1 VPCKPYLS
9 QSTRFANNDQIGEI
23 ERLKLLHTTMEAN
36 AAKLKA
42 YTSTLESQMPKSPQK
57 LNPDSRHTVEAA
69 LTSIS
74 WESDQAAKNILIGIK
89 RAVELAR
96 SSEKVLP
103 GTTQIYLKSLR
114 EVLELGQQVVRR
126 VNQEIEDDRNESGN
140 EELEIASNEDTLV
153 AKLGHSLVT
162 LGSKIGESLGILGA
176 GSGHEQDGSPVSG
189 SEGDT

>member
-23 ERLKLLHTTMEAN
+23 ERLKLLHTTMEAD
-36 AAKLKA
+36 AAKPKA

-57 LNPDSRHTVEAA
+57 LNPDSRHTVKAA

-74 WESDQAAKNILIGIK
+74 WDILIGIK

-103 GTTQIYLKSLR
+103 GTTQIYLKSLQ

-153 AKLGHSLVT
+153 AKLVHSLVT